1 MKFVIDL
8 HNCYCSMT
16 NFCNQFNAIQMI
28 EFYIYSVISFFQSTK
43 KHVRR
48 SRRQLQTQWGY
59 RKRSRKVSKVLLGK
73 FFFYLWKWNHSYF
86 CIKVILPICL
96 KHLLGLKRWKIIF
109 PKFIRFCW
117 KQNLIYY
124 VVKNINV
131 VKNKEESNVLEFCH
145 LFGVWWCNSILFLIQ
160 IKR

>member
-59 RKRSRKVSKVLLGK
+59 RKRSRKVSKVLLGN
-73 FFFYLWKWNHSYF
+73 FFFTCESETTV
-86 CIKVILPICL
+86 IK
-96 KHLLGLKRWKIIF
+96 
-109 PKFIRFCW
+109 
-117 KQNLIYY
+117 Q
-124 VVKNINV
+124 
-131 VKNKEESNVLEFCH
+131 
-145 LFGVWWCNSILFLIQ
+145 LFLHKSYITYLLKAPARVEEMKDYLPKVHQ
-160 IKR
+160 ILLKTEFDILCGQKY